1 MPSEDK
7 MRKTIKVAEAV
18 ARMPDGVRLMI
29 GGFMGVGTPPRLIDE
44 AVRQGKI
51 RDNDIVVLNACGG
64 GLTWGA
70 SVVRW

>member
-1 MPSEDK
+1 MAVLIVTNVEWRRTVYSALDAFDI
-7 MRKTIKVAEAV
+7 RTIRA
-18 ARMPDGVRLMI
+18 GSL
-29 GGFMGVGTPPRLIDE
+29 DE